1 MSFIFSYSIFGQSYQ
16 EMLNH
21 DIEWQLTSCNNGCI
35 TDVYYT
41 DGDTLYNAFNYK
53 ILNGYHYISKTFW
66 LRENTND
73 QKVFLSFLQ
82 NNIRKEV
89 LLYDFNLSK
98 GDSININNP
107 ISPFPANPG
116 MYIVDSTSIIQLN
129 DVNTT

>member
-1 MSFIFSYSIFGQSYQ
+1 
-16 EMLNH
+16 MLNH
-21 DIEWQLTSCNNGCI
+21 DIEWQLTSCSNGCI
-35 TDVYYT
+35 TDVYFT
-41 DGDTLYNAFNYK
+41 DGDTLYNGFNYK
-53 ILNGYHYISKTFW
+53 ILNGYHYISKTLW

-107 ISPFPANPG
+107 ISPFCN
-116 MYIVDSTSIIQLN
+116 
-129 DVNTT
+129 